1 MTNYQSPLC
10 LITISDSVTR
20 TYDSS
25 LFPQQNAF
33 RAVDDLAGY
42 WRFKVDVE
50 DEGVARAWFDEP
62 LSGDVMQISVP
73 GSWNEQLAERG
84 LMNYVGPAWY
94 ECETEASHIVE
105 EALTPWLRVAAVEH
119 RADVWL
125 NGIHLTSHEG
135 GYIPFGADLSVAWRK
150 GGRNRLTIRVDNR
163 LSLTTLPQGIDP
175 DAHPYNAPSFNR
187 QHTNPPARFDFHVF
201 GGITRSVNLLWLPEC
216 HVASIDI
223 DATLDGT
230 VVARVGLEAADGEA
244 ATVRLQVLRGDGE
257 AASTVATGKSNAVND
272 TVRLQI
278 DDVRPWSPA
287 DPYLYLLRVEVVSE
301 NGDVVDRYDERFG
314 VREVS
319 ISNGSL
325 LLNGEPLFLTGC
337 GKHEDFPIIGRGQF
351 RGGYLRDFELL
362 RWLGANSF
370 RTSHYPYD
378 EEIMRLADELGFLVI
393 DEVPAVSLGFP
404 SDRFE
409 DFLPL
414 LETHKTALSRLIV
427 RDGNHPSVIAWSVV
441 NEPHLWSEPDYLN
454 EATDRYFGEIYR
466 YTKSLDATRPVMAV
480 SFARHSTDDIA
491 LRHCDIIGLNRYFGW
506 YDSPVELG
514 TARDRFA
521 EELDAMYEAFGVPV
535 VLTEFGADT
544 IDGYH
549 ATTPQ
554 LFSEEYQEEL
564 LRIYCEVAESR
575 AFCAGEHVWNF
586 ADFRTT
592 QHFRRVILNRKGLF
606 TRERHP
612 KRAAFAMRER
622 WLELERV
629 VEAHR
634 PKVHSSE
641 YLIADAAQRPGILE
655 DSEAASHG

>member
-1 MTNYQSPLC
+1 MNRAF
-10 LITISDSVTR
+10 DST
-20 TYDSS
+20 

-33 RAVDDLAGY
+33 RAVDDLGGY
-42 WRFKVDVE
+42 WCFKVDVE
-50 DEGVARAWFDEP
+50 DEGVSGAWYDAP
-62 LSGDVMQISVP
+62 LSGDVMRISVP

-84 LMNYVGPAWY
+84 LMNYVGAAWY
-94 ECETEASHIVE
+94 ERDVEASRVVE
-105 EALTPWLRVAAVEH
+105 DAFVPWLRVAAVEH

-135 GYIPFGADLSVAWRK
+135 GYMPFGADLSEVWRK
-150 GGRNRLTIRVDNR
+150 GERNRLTIRVDNR
-163 LSLTTLPQGIDP
+163 LSMTTLPQGIDP
-175 DAHPYNAPSFNR
+175 GVHPYNAPSFDR
-187 QHTNPPARFDFHVF
+187 QHTYPPARFDFHVF
-201 GGITRSVNLLWLPEC
+201 GGITRSVDLLWLPEQ
-216 HVASIDI
+216 HVSSIDI
-223 DATLDGT
+223 DASLDGA
-230 VVARVGLEAADGEA
+230 VSARVGLKGAQDDG
-244 ATVRLQVLRGDGE
+244 TTMRLQVLTTDGD
-257 AASTVATGKSNAVND
+257 AASAVVTATSNTVDD
-272 TVRLQI
+272 TIGLHI
-278 DDVRPWSPA
+278 EDARPWSPA
-287 DPYLYLLRVEVVSE
+287 DPYLYRLRVEVVSDDGE
-301 NGDVVDRYDERFG
+301 IVDRYDERFG

-319 ISNGSL
+319 IDGGQL
-325 LLNGEPLFLTGC
+325 MLNGEPLFLTGC

-404 SDRFE
+404 SDRFD
-409 DFLPL
+409 DFQPL
-414 LETHKTALSRLIV
+414 LETHKTTLSRLIA
-427 RDGNHPSVIAWSVV
+427 RDRNHPSVIAWSIV
-441 NEPHLWSEPDYLN
+441 NEAHLWNEPDYLN
-454 EATDRYFGEIYR
+454 EATDRYFGEVYR
-466 YTKSLDATRPVMAV
+466 HAKSLDASRPVMAI
-480 SFARHSTDDIA
+480 SFARHSTDDVA

-506 YDSPVELG
+506 YDSPVELD
-514 TARDRFA
+514 TARERFA

-592 QHFRRVILNRKGLF
+592 QHFRRVVLNRKGLF
-606 TRERHP
+606 TRERNP
-612 KRAAFAMRER
+612 KRAAFAMRAR

-629 VEAHR
+629 VESHR
-634 PKVHSSE
+634 PKVHSTE
-641 YLIADAAQRPGILE
+641 YLIADAARRPGVLE
-655 DSEAASHG
+655 DAEAAGQG